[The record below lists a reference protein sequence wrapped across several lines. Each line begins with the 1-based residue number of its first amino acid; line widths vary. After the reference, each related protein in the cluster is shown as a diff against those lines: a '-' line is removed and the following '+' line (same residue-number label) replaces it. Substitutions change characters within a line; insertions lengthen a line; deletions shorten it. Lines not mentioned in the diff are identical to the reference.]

1 MKIYLAADFARKEE
15 MLGVQ
20 DVLTAIG
27 HTITS
32 QWINDPENAMG
43 YGIGGSNLSTDSCS
57 QRAKVDMQNLYDA
70 DMFLLFTT
78 GNLSRGGRHTEL
90 GMALAWK
97 KSICIIGPPEHV
109 FHSLPSIRQYDN
121 WPTFLLYQFREMFSN
136 ES

>member
-1 MKIYLAADFARKEE
+1 MKIYLAADFARKAE
-15 MLGVQ
+15 MLEVQ
-20 DVLTAIG
+20 KLLVALD

-32 QWINDPENAMG
+32 QWINDPENAVG
-43 YGIGGSNLSTDSCS
+43 YGIGGSNLPTDPCL

-70 DMFLLFTT
+70 DMLLLFTT

-90 GMALAWK
+90 GMALAWN

-109 FHSLPSIRQYDN
+109 FHWLPSIRQYDN